1 MTDETAEARAEM
13 EARWGSVMA
22 AAQSAGGGGSDTST
36 AGTSTADTSTGLA
49 RSDAQAAY
57 EEMLSELLPV
67 IRRMVRAKLFD
78 PSYVE
83 DVVQNA
89 LLSIHRARATY
100 RPERPFGPWMRA
112 VVRNAWID
120 WFRESKRRADR
131 EVVSDMM
138 EEYAGAA
145 ATPDR
150 ETHELSPALTDALA
164 MLPTKQREAVVL
176 VQVEGLSVA
185 EAAVRAGISVG
196 ALKVRAHRGY
206 RALRARLGESLG

>member
-1 MTDETAEARAEM
+1 MSDEKAEAKAEM
-13 EARWGSVMA
+13 EARWGAAMA
-22 AAQSAGGGGSDTST
+22 AAQSAGFD
-36 AGTSTADTSTGLA
+36 GTDGAEA
-49 RSDAQAAY
+49 RAAY
-57 EEMLSELLPV
+57 EEMLGELVPV
-67 IRRMVRAKLFD
+67 VRRMVRAKLFD

-138 EEYAGAA
+138 EKYAGVA

-150 ETHELSPALTDALA
+150 EAHELSPVLTDALA
-164 MLPTKQREAVVL
+164 TLPEKQREAVVL
-176 VQVEGLSVA
+176 VQVHGLSVA
-185 EAAVRAGISVG
+185 EAAAKAGVSVG

-206 RALRARLGESLG
+206 RALRAHLGESVG